1 MIRVVLA
8 DDQALVRS
16 GLRALLSN
24 SDDLEVVGEARD
36 GRDAVAVVTRT
47 RPDVV
52 LMDVRM
58 PGVDGIAATRTITAD
73 PRLFGVAIIMLTT
86 FDEDDQIFAAIR
98 AGASGYLLK
107 DAEPDDLRNAIRVV
121 AAGEALLSASVT
133 RKVMEGIVSGPAGI
147 ADHARLNELTAR
159 EREVL
164 AGVGRGLSNDEI
176 AAEIHISPATARTYV
191 SRMLTKLG
199 ARDRAQLVVIAYET
213 GLVTPGQHLEI
224 PGRPRP
230 GVRREATTSVACRE
244 WVPER
249 VIPTVMSVELPP
261 RRRSHAYP
269 IHPPQHAGRNGGA
282 ASPRAGRVR
291 I

>member
-8 DDQALVRS
+8 DDQPLVRS
-16 GLRALLSN
+16 GLRALLAN
-24 SDDLEVVGEARD
+24 SDDLEVVGEAVD

-58 PGVDGIAATRTITAD
+58 PGVDGIAATRKITTD
-73 PRLFGVAIIMLTT
+73 SRLSGVAIIMLTT
-86 FDEDDQIFAAIR
+86 FDDDDQIFAAIR

-107 DAEPDDLRNAIRVV
+107 DAEPDDLREAIRVV

-133 RKVMEGIVSGPAGI
+133 RKVIEGIVSGPAGV
-147 ADHARLNELTAR
+147 ADRARLNELTER

-164 AGVGRGLSNDEI
+164 AEVGRGLSNDEI

-213 GLVTPGQHLEI
+213 GLVTPGRHLER
-224 PGRPRP
+224 PGRP
-230 GVRREATTSVACRE
+230 
-244 WVPER
+244 
-249 VIPTVMSVELPP
+249 
-261 RRRSHAYP
+261 
-269 IHPPQHAGRNGGA
+269 
-282 ASPRAGRVR
+282 
-291 I
+291 

>member
-1 MIRVVLA
+1 MIRVVVA

-16 GLRALLSN
+16 GLRALLAN
-24 SDDLEVVGEARD
+24 SDDLDVVGEAVD

-58 PGVDGIAATRTITAD
+58 PGVDGIAATRKITTD
-73 PRLFGVAIIMLTT
+73 SRLSGVAIIMLTT

-107 DAEPDDLRNAIRVV
+107 DAEPDDLREAIRVV

-133 RKVMEGIVSGPAGI
+133 RKVIEGILSGPAGI
-147 ADHARLNELTAR
+147 ADRARLNELTER

-164 AGVGRGLSNDEI
+164 AGVGRGQSNDEI
-176 AAEIHISPATARTYV
+176 AAELHISPATARTYV

-213 GLVTPGQHLEI
+213 GLVTPGRHLER
-224 PGRPRP
+224 PGRP
-230 GVRREATTSVACRE
+230 
-244 WVPER
+244 
-249 VIPTVMSVELPP
+249 
-261 RRRSHAYP
+261 
-269 IHPPQHAGRNGGA
+269 
-282 ASPRAGRVR
+282 
-291 I
+291 

>member
-8 DDQALVRS
+8 DDQPLVRS
-16 GLRALLSN
+16 GLRALLAN
-24 SDDLEVVGEARD
+24 SDDLEVVGEAVD

-58 PGVDGIAATRTITAD
+58 PGVDGIAATRKITTD
-73 PRLFGVAIIMLTT
+73 SRLSAVAIIMLTT
-86 FDEDDQIFAAIR
+86 FDDDDQIFAAIR

-107 DAEPDDLRNAIRVV
+107 DAEPDDLREAIRVV

-133 RKVMEGIVSGPAGI
+133 RKVIEGIVSGPAGV
-147 ADHARLNELTAR
+147 ADRARLNELTER

-191 SRMLTKLG
+191 SRMLAKLG

-213 GLVTPGQHLEI
+213 GLVRAGRHLER
-224 PGRPRP
+224 PGRP
-230 GVRREATTSVACRE
+230 
-244 WVPER
+244 
-249 VIPTVMSVELPP
+249 
-261 RRRSHAYP
+261 
-269 IHPPQHAGRNGGA
+269 
-282 ASPRAGRVR
+282 
-291 I
+291 

>member
-1 MIRVVLA
+1 MILVVVA

-16 GLRALLSN
+16 GLRALLAN
-24 SDDLEVVGEARD
+24 SDDFEVVGEAVN

-52 LMDVRM
+52 LMDIRM
-58 PGVDGIAATRTITAD
+58 PGVDGIAATRKITTD
-73 PRLFGVAIIMLTT
+73 SRLSGVAIIMLTT
-86 FDEDDQIFAAIR
+86 FDDDDQIFAAIR

-107 DAEPDDLRNAIRVV
+107 DAEPDDLREAIRVV

-133 RKVMEGIVSGPAGI
+133 RKVIEGIVSGPAGI
-147 ADHARLNELTAR
+147 ADRARLNELTER

-176 AAEIHISPATARTYV
+176 SAEIHISPATARTYV

-213 GLVTPGQHLEI
+213 GLVTSGRHLER
-224 PGRPRP
+224 PGRP
-230 GVRREATTSVACRE
+230 
-244 WVPER
+244 
-249 VIPTVMSVELPP
+249 
-261 RRRSHAYP
+261 
-269 IHPPQHAGRNGGA
+269 
-282 ASPRAGRVR
+282 
-291 I
+291 